1 MSLNVENIGRKIAIV
16 NNNKKLKN
24 TTIYVNETI
33 EEIVKPFDEL
43 TIDEGQ
49 FQYVPDI
56 KRDRDTI
63 FICGAA
69 GSGKSYWAGKYL
81 KEYRKTYKEAPIYIF
96 SEGKEDAALDVIK
109 DIKRIPLDDDLLQNP
124 IQWQDFEGPCCVLF
138 DDIDALK
145 GQIYKY
151 IYDLRDKLLK
161 NARKNKVSVI
171 TTNHTCSGAELKAV
185 LNESNVIVFFMAN
198 YNRALKYLME
208 NYIGLNKKGITE
220 LKRKRSRWTAF
231 IKSYPNVILQEKECL
246 TIGKLQ
252 DF

>member
-16 NNNKKLKN
+16 NGNKKLKN
-24 TTIYVNETI
+24 TNIYVSETI
-33 EEIVKPFDEL
+33 DEVVKPFDEL

-49 FQYVPDI
+49 FQYTIDP

-63 FICGAA
+63 FICGSA
-69 GSGKSYWAGKYL
+69 GSGKSFWAGKYL
-81 KEYRKTYKEAPIYIF
+81 KEYRKTYKDAPIYIF
-96 SEGKEDAALDVIK
+96 SEGKEDNALDGIK
-109 DIKRIPLDDDLLQNP
+109 DVKRIPLDDELLQNP
-124 IQWQDFEGPCCVLF
+124 IQWGDFEGPCAVLF

-145 GQIYKY
+145 GAMYKY

-161 NARKNKVSVI
+161 NARKNRVSVI
-171 TTNHTCSGAELKAV
+171 TTNHTCSGQELKAV

-208 NYIGLNKKGITE
+208 NYVGLNKKGIQT
-220 LKRKRSRWTAF
+220 LKTKRSRWTCF
-231 IKSYPNVILQEKECL
+231 IKSYPNVILQERECM
-246 TIGKLQ
+246 TINKLQ